1 MEKTENGEL
10 KLKEFIK
17 TEKGVTLK
25 AEVERKQNIAIEDN
39 LIISAGN

>member
-10 KLKEFIK
+10 KHKEFIK

-25 AEVERKQNIAIEDN
+25 AEVEREQNIAIEDN